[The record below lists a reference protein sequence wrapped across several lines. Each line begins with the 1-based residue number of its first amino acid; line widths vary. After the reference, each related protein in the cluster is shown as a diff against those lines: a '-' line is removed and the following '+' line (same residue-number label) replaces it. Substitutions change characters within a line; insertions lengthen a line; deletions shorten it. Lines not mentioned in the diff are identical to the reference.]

1 MKLSISLAMLLVLAV
16 PASAQVRVSKPTP
29 RSAVVAPTKAS
40 TLKPLDCKAMRSN
53 YREPWM
59 QQICEKSNY
68 DFGTLYAKTY
78 GMPRPSKEVVA
89 LPAHGT
95 VAAKTHGIACMG
107 QLAMRRLNNG
117 WEQLR
122 DGEGNYL
129 RCRDL

>member
-78 GMPRPSKEVVA
+78 GVLPRFR
-89 LPAHGT
+89 G
-95 VAAKTHGIACMG
+95 
-107 QLAMRRLNNG
+107 RLS
-117 WEQLR
+117 
-122 DGEGNYL
+122 
-129 RCRDL
+129 